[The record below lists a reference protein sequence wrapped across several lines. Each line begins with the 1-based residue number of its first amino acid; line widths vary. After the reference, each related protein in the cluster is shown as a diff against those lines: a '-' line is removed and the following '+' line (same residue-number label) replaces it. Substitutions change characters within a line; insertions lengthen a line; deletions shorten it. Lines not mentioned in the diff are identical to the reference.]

1 MYGGERKRIWH
12 HNAFLADDSAFVFKQ
27 LSQVKYSDTQFI
39 CTYSVRNTSTET
51 KKLTSVEFSTS
62 SSGGFT
68 LSSFTV
74 SPYSSSSEDVIAA
87 IEKQTGELDQSIT
100 DAGQGVQDKIE
111 SQFDTSQFL
120 SFLGGSIMSASLTFG
135 NISSSNSQAISF
147 KAL

>member
-1 MYGGERKRIWH
+1 MLPLVGG
-12 HNAFLADDSAFVFKQ
+12 
-27 LSQVKYSDTQFI
+27 
-39 CTYSVRNTSTET
+39 TYSVRNTSTET

-111 SQFDTSQFL
+111 SQFDRL
-120 SFLGGSIMSASLTFG
+120 SDVLFEKLGAFGRYPRGTGYGPRTF
-135 NISSSNSQAISF
+135 
-147 KAL
+147 